1 MITKHTIVPIDDERL
16 RSDTASIVE
25 LPDGELLIT
34 YHSYGPGEDG
44 SGDFGKARIYM
55 KRSVDRGVTWHD
67 ERLIADIEPGDLNVM
82 SPYLCRYNDEVLL
95 GYVRN
100 HSMSDTSMVLR
111 RSSDGGRTFSE
122 PGYIWNHCGEYRL
135 QGGASSLVLLSDGR
149 LLFPYQSV
157 PEVWVTGENEYVGS
171 YVSDDGGNTWK
182 ESTNKVYLPLR
193 GAMEP
198 SAAELSD
205 GTIVMS
211 LRTQLG
217 SVFLT
222 RSNDRGESWELAQTS
237 GLPSP
242 ESCTCLRRIPGS
254 EDQLVLFWNDAA
266 YIPDHHHYGI
276 RTPLSAAIS
285 VDRGESF
292 KKRGDIDAGDLM
304 LTNLG
309 CTFLSTGEAIV
320 TYLSGIEP
328 EVKNGVYAGP
338 APEREGGTLRFELNC
353 AIIDRAWFALG
364 TGE

>member
-1 MITKHTIVPIDDERL
+1 MISKHTIVPIDQNRL
-16 RSDTASIVE
+16 RSDTASILE
-25 LPDGELLIT
+25 LFDGELLIT
-34 YHSYGPGEDG
+34 YHSYGLGEDG
-44 SGDFGKARIYM
+44 SGDFGQARVYLM
-55 KRSVDRGVTWHD
+55 SSTDRGVTWHD

-82 SPYLCRYNDEVLL
+82 SPYLCAYHDEVLL

-100 HSMSDTSMVLR
+100 HSKSDTSMVLR
-111 RSSDGGRTFSE
+111 RSTDGGRTFSD
-122 PGYIWNHCGEYRL
+122 PGNVWNHCGEYRL

-157 PEVWVTGENEYVGS
+157 PEVWVPEENEYVGS
-171 YVSDDGGNTWK
+171 YVSDDGGRTW
-182 ESTNKVYLPLR
+182 SDSANKVYLPMR

-222 RSNDRGESWELAQTS
+222 RSTDRGENWELARTS

-242 ESCTCLRRIPGS
+242 ESCTCLRRIPDS
-254 EDQLVLFWNDAA
+254 DDHLVLFWNDAS
-266 YIPDHHHYGI
+266 YVPDHHHYGI

-285 VDRGESF
+285 VDGGKSF
-292 KKRGDIDAGDLM
+292 RKQGDVDAGDLM

-320 TYLSGIEP
+320 TYLSGNEP
-328 EVKNGVYAGP
+328 EVKHGVYAGP
-338 APEREGGTLRFELNC
+338 APEREGGTLRFELRC
-353 AIIDRAWFALG
+353 AIIDREWFAI
-364 TGE
+364 E